1 MQLAKGYDPHAV
13 EQKWYAHW
21 EARGYF
27 RPEAVTDP
35 TGPPFVMVIPP
46 PNVTGS
52 LHMGHALNNTLQ
64 DIQARY
70 HRMNGRPVLWLPGTD
85 HAGIATQVVVER
97 QLPGGAAE
105 RRAMGREAFAE
116 RVWAWKAESGSTI
129 TRQLRR
135 LGVSCD
141 WTRERF
147 TLDDGLSRAVRE
159 VFVTL
164 YEDGLVYRGNRLIN
178 WCVACQTALSDLE
191 VEYSD
196 GDGTLYHLRYGDVSV
211 ATVRPETK
219 LGDTGL
225 AVHPDDERYRHLV
238 GTRVTFATESGEL
251 TLPVIA
257 DEAVD
262 PAFGTGVVKVTPAH
276 DPADWEM
283 GERHGLEV
291 KSVIG
296 PDGRMTEAAGAYA
309 GLDRFECRARI
320 VDDLRARGLLEREEP
335 YRNRIG
341 ACYRCHQ
348 VVEPLV
354 SRQWFVKIAPLAE
367 PAIAA
372 VRDGRTRFV
381 PPHWANTYF
390 AWMENIRDWC
400 ISRQLWWGHRI
411 PAWTCLAC
419 NELIVA
425 RDDPAACPHC
435 GGAVEQDPDVLDT
448 WFSSGLWPFSTL
460 GWPADTADV
469 QRFYPTSL
477 LVTGFDI
484 IFFWVA
490 RMMMLGLR
498 FRGDVPFRDVYI
510 HGLVRDPEGQK
521 MSKSKG
527 NVIDPLAILDTSG
540 TDALRFALTAFAAM
554 GRDIKL
560 SPQRIEGYRNFT
572 NKLWNA
578 VRFVLMHLENAGP
591 GTRTTA
597 ETLAEGR
604 WPEGLDLPDRWI
616 VSRLEGVTGAV
627 RAALDEYRFNE
638 AAGELYHFA
647 WHELCDWYLEAA
659 KGPLAAGGD
668 AAERTRGVLLYV
680 LERYVRLLHPLM
692 PFLTEEVWQ
701 VLVAEGWAAARPARF
716 AESIMIASY
725 PAVRPALQDGAAET
739 EMARLVAVVRA
750 VRNLRSEYDVR
761 PSQAVEAQVYA
772 ADAATRARLGDAA
785 VLIATLA
792 RLEPFTVLARPE
804 RPSGA
809 AVEMLDGIE
818 LYVPLAGLVADLAG
832 EQRRLER
839 ELEKVAKDL
848 SGVEAK
854 LGNPHFTER
863 APDEI
868 VAEVRGKGEAL
879 GERRQALER
888 SLERLRAL
896 EA

>member
-335 YRNRIG
+335 YRSYARSWQRERSSSTSSAFVPLLFEPGEAYQFDWSHEIVVINGVTVTVKVAHVRLCHSRMLFVRAYPRESQEMVFDAHDRAFAFFKAERI
-341 ACYRCHQ
+341 R
-348 VVEPLV
+348 
-354 SRQWFVKIAPLAE
+354 S
-367 PAIAA
+367 A
-372 VRDGRTRFV
+372 VGVGSTTVRRMREQSGGLLTRRTRPRSTRSSSARSGPTTDV
-381 PPHWANTYF
+381 S
-390 AWMENIRDWC
+390 
-400 ISRQLWWGHRI
+400 SR
-411 PAWTCLAC
+411 C
-419 NELIVA
+419 
-425 RDDPAACPHC
+425 AA
-435 GGAVEQDPDVLDT
+435 
-448 WFSSGLWPFSTL
+448 
-460 GWPADTADV
+460 
-469 QRFYPTSL
+469 
-477 LVTGFDI
+477 
-484 IFFWVA
+484 IF
-490 RMMMLGLR
+490 
-498 FRGDVPFRDVYI
+498 
-510 HGLVRDPEGQK
+510 
-521 MSKSKG
+521 
-527 NVIDPLAILDTSG
+527 
-540 TDALRFALTAFAAM
+540 
-554 GRDIKL
+554 
-560 SPQRIEGYRNFT
+560 
-572 NKLWNA
+572 
-578 VRFVLMHLENAGP
+578 
-591 GTRTTA
+591 
-597 ETLAEGR
+597 
-604 WPEGLDLPDRWI
+604 
-616 VSRLEGVTGAV
+616 
-627 RAALDEYRFNE
+627 
-638 AAGELYHFA
+638 
-647 WHELCDWYLEAA
+647 
-659 KGPLAAGGD
+659 
-668 AAERTRGVLLYV
+668 
-680 LERYVRLLHPLM
+680 
-692 PFLTEEVWQ
+692 
-701 VLVAEGWAAARPARF
+701 
-716 AESIMIASY
+716 
-725 PAVRPALQDGAAET
+725 
-739 EMARLVAVVRA
+739 
-750 VRNLRSEYDVR
+750 
-761 PSQAVEAQVYA
+761 
-772 ADAATRARLGDAA
+772 
-785 VLIATLA
+785 
-792 RLEPFTVLARPE
+792 
-804 RPSGA
+804 
-809 AVEMLDGIE
+809 
-818 LYVPLAGLVADLAG
+818 
-832 EQRRLER
+832 
-839 ELEKVAKDL
+839 
-848 SGVEAK
+848 
-854 LGNPHFTER
+854 
-863 APDEI
+863 
-868 VAEVRGKGEAL
+868 
-879 GERRQALER
+879 
-888 SLERLRAL
+888 
-896 EA
+896 